1 LQMRVCEALATAE
14 IIVHSGERM
23 VVAPDNAVDDAA
35 SQCRVKRKKK
45 FGGLDQNE
53 FTTLVVY

>member
-1 LQMRVCEALATAE
+1 
-14 IIVHSGERM
+14 M

-53 FTTLVVY
+53 FATLVVY